1 MPKERITAVRLKET
15 TKEKLDNIM
24 KLKASESIKEDPKR
38 FIEAL
43 VKNKGKI
50 VPYNNAVNYILDF
63 YLESIKVYERLSLAE
78 KKKSE
83 IGKLLKKVGRMN
95 SVY

>member
-1 MPKERITAVRLKET
+1 MKEKIVTVRLKEK

-24 KLKASESIKEDPKR
+24 KLKADESVKKDPKR

-43 VKNKGKI
+43 IKNKGKV
-50 VPYNNAVNYILDF
+50 VPYNNAINFIMDF
-63 YLESIKVYERLSLAE
+63 YLESLKLHEKLSLTE
-78 KKKSE
+78 RKNCK

-95 SVY
+95 GVY